1 MNIKKV
7 GVISLGC
14 AKNRVDCEVMM
25 NKIAEAGFEFCADT
39 SECDAIIVN
48 TCAFIEEAK
57 EEAIRNIL
65 DAAMYK
71 EINLKKLIVTGCL
84 AERYKEEIFELIPEV
99 DAILGIKSFDEIIAA
114 ISSEK
119 KFSCFKPL
127 SAESPEG
134 KRVLTTE
141 NYSVYLKI
149 AEGCSNRCAYCV
161 IPLIRGN
168 YQPRNAENIINE
180 AKTLAENGAVE
191 INVISQDTSRHPE
204 LIKIIRGICEIES
217 VKWVRLLYLYP
228 DEITDELIE
237 EIKNQEKVVK
247 YIDLPL
253 QHASSG
259 ILKKMNRR
267 GTNRSYTSLLC
278 KLRKEIPE
286 IALRTTFI
294 TGFPGEKAEDFK
306 ILCEFLRKS
315 RFENMGVFTYS
326 REEGTKAAGFC
337 GQVDKRLSAKRAE
350 TLMEIQYNLL
360 DKINKKY
367 IGKVLPVLCEG
378 IENEYFIGR
387 AYFQAPEVDGK
398 IYFKSKGNCKEGQFY
413 NVLLDRYDTYDFY
426 GSEVK

>member
-1 MNIKKV
+1 MEIKKV

-25 NKIAEAGFEFCADT
+25 KKIQDAGYEFCPNGA
-39 SECDAIIVN
+39 ECDAIIVN
-48 TCAFIEEAK
+48 TCAFIEAAK

-65 DAAMYK
+65 DAAMLK
-71 EINLKKLIVTGCL
+71 QMNLKKLIVTGCL
-84 AERYKEEIFELIPEV
+84 AERYKEEIFKSIPEV
-99 DAILGIKSFDEIIAA
+99 DAILGIKSFDEILSAL
-114 ISSEK
+114 SSDE

-127 SAESPEG
+127 SAMSPEG
-134 KRVLTTE
+134 ERLLTTE

-161 IPLIRGN
+161 IPIIRGS
-168 YQPRNAENIINE
+168 YQPRNADSIIKE
-180 AKTLAENGAVE
+180 AEALAKNGAVE
-191 INVISQDTSRHPE
+191 INVISQDTSRHPD
-204 LIKIIRGICEIES
+204 LIKIIRGICNIES

-228 DEITDELIE
+228 DEITDELIS

-278 KLRKEIPE
+278 KLRREIPE

-294 TGFPGEKAEDFK
+294 TGFPGEKDSDFK
-306 ILCEFLRKS
+306 TLCEFVRKS

-326 REEGTKAAGFC
+326 REEGTPAAGYC
-337 GQVDKRLSAKRAE
+337 GQIDKRLSEKRAE
-350 TLMEIQYNLL
+350 TLMEIQYSLL
-360 DKINKKY
+360 EKINKKY
-367 IGKVLPVLCEG
+367 LGKVFPVLCEG
-378 IENEYFIGR
+378 EEDGYYVGR

-398 IYFKSKGNCKEGQFY
+398 IYFRSKRSCTEGNFY
-413 NVLLDRYDTYDFY
+413 NVLLNKYDTYDFY
-426 GSEVK
+426 GAEAE